1 MIQVCLATKHFLWNT
16 AMGGH
21 SWVFLNWA
29 LGLQA
34 AGAKVVSLEA
44 RLEHDLFYIE
54 NWSVWLDL
62 KILLMT
68 IPAVLRGKGAA

>member
-1 MIQVCLATKHFLWNT
+1 MTGFAQVHGLRGNT
-16 AMGGH
+16 
-21 SWVFLNWA
+21 
-29 LGLQA
+29 
-34 AGAKVVSLEA
+34 SLEA

-68 IPAVLRGKGAA
+68 IPAVLRGKNAA